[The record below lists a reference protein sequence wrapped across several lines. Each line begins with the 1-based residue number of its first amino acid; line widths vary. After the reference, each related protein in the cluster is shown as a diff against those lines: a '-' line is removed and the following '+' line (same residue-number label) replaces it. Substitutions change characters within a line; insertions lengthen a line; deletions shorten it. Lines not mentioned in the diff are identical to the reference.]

1 VPGILA
7 QCDWSPIDD
16 GFSTA
21 LTHSFE
27 DRSRVSVEEIAVVAI
42 LCLLIPFKGEAM
54 VNSRESQRK
63 AEAQFHKTI
72 KKAQEAKQAMSQY
85 EADARAVD
93 AKTAKLRAL
102 RLAKEA
108 AEAKAEENTQI
119 KKRRSSGK

>member
-1 VPGILA
+1 
-7 QCDWSPIDD
+7 
-16 GFSTA
+16 
-21 LTHSFE
+21 
-27 DRSRVSVEEIAVVAI
+27 
-42 LCLLIPFKGEAM
+42 M

-72 KKAQEAKQAMSQY
+72 KKAQEAKQALSQY

-108 AEAKAEENTQI
+108 AEAKVEENTQI
-119 KKRRSSGK
+119 KKRRSPGK

>member
-1 VPGILA
+1 
-7 QCDWSPIDD
+7 
-16 GFSTA
+16 
-21 LTHSFE
+21 
-27 DRSRVSVEEIAVVAI
+27 
-42 LCLLIPFKGEAM
+42 M

-93 AKTAKLRAL
+93 AKTAKLGAL

-108 AEAKAEENTQI
+108 ADAKVEANTQI
-119 KKRRSSGK
+119 EKRRSPGK